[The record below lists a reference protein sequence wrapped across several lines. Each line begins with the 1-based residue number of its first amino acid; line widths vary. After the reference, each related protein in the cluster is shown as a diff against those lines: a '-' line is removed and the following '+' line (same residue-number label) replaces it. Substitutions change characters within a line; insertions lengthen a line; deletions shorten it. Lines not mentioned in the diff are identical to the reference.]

1 MTSPDE
7 NFLSLSKLD
16 NHIASFT
23 ANLEDGGLLD
33 STKGISQQEATA
45 TYKLL
50 QNVSLLLVK
59 QKEQNNSKKNV
70 NGASE
75 EMEEEKKQKEED
87 NSLDTFNRVT
97 VSFKDCN
104 YVFTVS
110 DDKIYGIK
118 RANEVNKSS
127 DSI

>member
-1 MTSPDE
+1 M
-7 NFLSLSKLD
+7 
-16 NHIASFT
+16 
-23 ANLEDGGLLD
+23 
-33 STKGISQQEATA
+33 
-45 TYKLL
+45 
-50 QNVSLLLVK
+50 VK
-59 QKEQNNSKKNV
+59 QKEEKNSKKNV

-97 VSFKDCN
+97 GSLSGLSLISLLNITYLKIFLTNNLKKNQIVSFKDCN

>member
-16 NHIASFT
+16 NHLASFT
-23 ANLEDGGLLD
+23 ANLEDGSLLD
-33 STKGISQQEATA
+33 STKGITQQEATA

-59 QKEQNNSKKNV
+59 QKEPKNSKKDD
-70 NGASE
+70 GASE

-87 NSLDTFNRVT
+87 NSFDIINRVT
-97 VSFKDCN
+97 VSFNECN

-118 RANEVNKSS
+118 RANEE
-127 DSI
+127 